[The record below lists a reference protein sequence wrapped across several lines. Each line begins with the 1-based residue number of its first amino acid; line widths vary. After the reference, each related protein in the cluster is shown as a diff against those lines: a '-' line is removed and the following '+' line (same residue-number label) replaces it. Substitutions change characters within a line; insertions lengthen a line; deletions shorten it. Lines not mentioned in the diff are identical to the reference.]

1 MKNTQITK
9 LYTVTRRDLSAGQ
22 QLAQSLHSIS
32 DFSVKHPETFKKWNL
47 TSNYIV
53 ALSTENEES
62 LKNIIGKLDKEG
74 IEYTAFVEP
83 DLNNEITSITISP
96 EATEWCSRYLSSL
109 PLAMKEYDVLS
120 NQSKEETV

>member
-1 MKNTQITK
+1 MNNQIKK

-32 DFSVKHPETFKKWNL
+32 DYSVKHPETFKEWNT

-53 ALSTENEES
+53 ALSTENEQS
-62 LKNIIGKLDKEG
+62 LKNIIGRLDKEG

-96 EATEWCSRYLSSL
+96 EDSEWCSRYLSSL

-120 NQSKEETV
+120 NKQKETV

>member
-32 DFSVKHPETFKKWNL
+32 DYSVQYPETFKKWNL

-62 LKNIIGKLDKEG
+62 LK
-74 IEYTAFVEP
+74 
-83 DLNNEITSITISP
+83 
-96 EATEWCSRYLSSL
+96 R
-109 PLAMKEYDVLS
+109 
-120 NQSKEETV
+120 